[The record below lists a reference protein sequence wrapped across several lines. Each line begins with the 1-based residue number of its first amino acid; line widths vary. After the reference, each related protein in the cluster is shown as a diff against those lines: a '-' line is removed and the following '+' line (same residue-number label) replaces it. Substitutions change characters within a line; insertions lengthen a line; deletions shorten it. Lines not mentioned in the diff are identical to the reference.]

1 MKYLLLNPVFM
12 KYLLLDLSFYGN
24 LPLMCY
30 LFEARGPLRDSTGDR
45 RIGLNKNYS
54 IIFTEI
60 SFSPE
65 TSILLQIIQIILMT
79 VGIIPESD
87 SKGNAVC
94 QFWLQGGKHNVTP
107 TDKITFRRESPWG
120 LLDPPFFG
128 EGRRSLSFPKE
139 SQHKRDSNPA
149 RRGRSWDV
157 PRCHHGSCSLQAVS
171 LGADISK
178 VESSSP
184 IL

>member
-1 MKYLLLNPVFM
+1 MPSEVLYGYPFREVTF
-12 KYLLLDLSFYGN
+12 DLSRDHCARI
-24 LPLMCY
+24 L
-30 LFEARGPLRDSTGDR
+30 LFSRRGPLRDSTGDR

-65 TSILLQIIQIILMT
+65 TSILLQIVQIILMT

-87 SKGNAVC
+87 SKGRAVS

-120 LLDPPFFG
+120 PLDPPLFW
-128 EGRRSLSFPKE
+128 EGRRPLSSPKE
-139 SQHKRDSNPA
+139 TQQKRDSNPA
-149 RRGRSWDV
+149 RRR
-157 PRCHHGSCSLQAVS
+157 RL
-171 LGADISK
+171 
-178 VESSSP
+178 
-184 IL
+184 